1 MFSFFSVKSLERFNL
16 MGNIKQRAINE
27 TQGEKVLLHGE
38 KSELLEER
46 VEHRG
51 QVAGSLGQKQ

>member
-1 MFSFFSVKSLERFNL
+1 